1 MGAMAAVIDFLK
13 LTATLNMAK
22 GHVKMLCGISGSGKT
37 TYADHLVN
45 MHGYIKLSIDEFM
58 WNEHGECGVDYPVE
72 EYRSRYAK
80 SELSLQKHLLD
91 NILRGKN
98 VVVDMTF
105 CHREKRDLYRDL
117 LRRNGVAFELI
128 YFPVDFS
135 TAWQRINRR
144 NNDRPGPN
152 KARVTKE
159 MLTQF
164 YNGFERPSEDEDYR
178 TVSSRSIEGDS

>member
-1 MGAMAAVIDFLK
+1 MASVIDFLEP
-13 LTATLNMAK
+13 TTTRNMAK
-22 GHVKMLCGISGSGKT
+22 GHVKLLCGISGSGKT

-45 MHGYIKLSIDEFM
+45 VHDYIKLSIDEFM
-58 WNEHGECGVDYPVE
+58 WNDHGECGVDYPME
-72 EYRSRYAK
+72 EYRSRYAQ
-80 SELSLQKHLLD
+80 SELSLQRRLIDH
-91 NILRGKN
+91 ILNGKN

-128 YFPVDFS
+128 YFPVDFP
-135 TAWQRINRR
+135 TAWQRIDRR

-152 KARVTKE
+152 RARVTKE

-164 YNGFERPSEDEDYR
+164 YNGFERPAEDEDYR
-178 TVSSRSIEGDS
+178 TVSSKSIEGDS